1 VNDAGY
7 RKWNDRDDRRGW
19 TIPLAFAS
27 LFDFSV
33 VARALSRWRR
43 GPCGVFRNAQRVDPP
58 GIKGIPSC
66 FAGPVRRWIVRRECS
81 RGRSASCASEG
92 PWPVG
97 TNLGRPAPNGVRSVL
112 TAGGDA
118 RDFPGPSGAERA
130 RVLLT
135 EEQRALAVRYL
146 PLARHLSRRLYA
158 TSPTHPAERHATACR
173 ALAEA
178 ARSYDRSRKV
188 GFGTFARHRIR
199 AALRDSQRD
208 LPGCTASLSPG

>member
-1 VNDAGY
+1 M
-7 RKWNDRDDRRGW
+7 
-19 TIPLAFAS
+19 AS
-27 LFDFSV
+27 GS
-33 VARALSRWRR
+33 
-43 GPCGVFRNAQRVDPP
+43 CGVFRNSQRLDPL
-58 GIKGIPSC
+58 GIKGIPSS
-66 FAGPVRRWIVRRECS
+66 FPGPVRRWIVRRECS

-97 TNLGRPAPNGVRSVL
+97 TNLGRPVPSGVRSVL

-118 RDFPGPSGAERA
+118 RDFPGSPGAERA

-158 TSPTHPAERHATACR
+158 TSPTHPAELHATACM

-178 ARSYDRSRKV
+178 ARNYDRSRKV
-188 GFGTFARHRIR
+188 GFGTYARHRIR

-208 LPGCTASLSPG
+208 FTGCTASPSPG

>member
-1 VNDAGY
+1 M
-7 RKWNDRDDRRGW
+7 
-19 TIPLAFAS
+19 AS
-27 LFDFSV
+27 
-33 VARALSRWRR
+33 RSR
-43 GPCGVFRNAQRVDPP
+43 GVFRNAQRVDPP

-66 FAGPVRRWIVRRECS
+66 FPGPVRRWIVRRECS
-81 RGRSASCASEG
+81 RGRSTSCAREG

-97 TNLGRPAPNGVRSVL
+97 TNQGRPARNGVRNVL
-112 TAGGDA
+112 TAGDDA
-118 RDFPGPSGAERA
+118 RDFPTPCGAERP

-158 TSPTHPAERHATACR
+158 TSPTHPAELHATACM

-188 GFGTFARHRIR
+188 GFGTYARHRIR

-208 LPGCTASLSPG
+208 FSGCTASPSPG